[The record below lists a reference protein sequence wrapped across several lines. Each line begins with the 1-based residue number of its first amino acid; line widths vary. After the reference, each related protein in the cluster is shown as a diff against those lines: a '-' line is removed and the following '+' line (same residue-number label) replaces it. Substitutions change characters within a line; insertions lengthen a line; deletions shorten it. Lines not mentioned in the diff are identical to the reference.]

1 MLRITE
7 IFFSIQGE
15 ARFSG
20 LPTVFVRLTGCP
32 MRCSYC
38 DSAYAFHG
46 GEKRDIDEIIKEVQ
60 QYNTP
65 YITVTGG
72 EPLAQPECIEL
83 MAKLCDQGLTV
94 SIETGNAVSVAEVDS
109 RVHIVLDVKT
119 PDSNEEHHNRY
130 ENLALI
136 KPTDQLKFV
145 VCSREDYEWSR
156 EFVKEK
162 QLNKKCEILFS
173 PSAQQLNA
181 KDLADW
187 ILQDGL
193 PVRFQLQLHKQL
205 WGDIPGV

>member
-20 LPTVFVRLTGCP
+20 LPTVFIRLTGCP

-46 GEKRDIDEIIKEVQ
+46 GEKRNIADILEEVK
-60 QYNTP
+60 QYKTP
-65 YITVTGG
+65 YITITGG
-72 EPLAQPECIEL
+72 EPLAQPECIGL
-83 MAKLCDQGLTV
+83 MQQLCDQGFIV
-94 SIETGNAVSVAEVDS
+94 SIETGNAVSIAEVDS
-109 RVHIVLDVKT
+109 GVHVVLDVKT
-119 PDSNEEHHNRY
+119 PDSNEEKNNHY
-130 ENLALI
+130 ENLALV
-136 KPTDQLKFV
+136 KSTDQLKFV
-145 VCSREDYEWSR
+145 ICSQEDYEWSR
-156 EFVKEK
+156 EFVCEK
-162 QLNKKCEILFS
+162 QLNKQCEILFS

-187 ILQDGL
+187 ILEDRL